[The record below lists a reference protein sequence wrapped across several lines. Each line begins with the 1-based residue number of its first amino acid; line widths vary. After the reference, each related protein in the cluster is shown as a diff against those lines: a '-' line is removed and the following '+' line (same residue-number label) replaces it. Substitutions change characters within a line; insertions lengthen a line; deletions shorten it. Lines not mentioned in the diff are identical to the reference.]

1 MTSIVDRRKSKFNR
15 YKDLRENPTELL
27 EPAIKPV
34 KEYDAFDRIEDITDE
49 GTFEQFDFDFPETNP
64 LDFDGYVETKMA
76 GMMRLSQEPAK

>member
-49 GTFEQFDFDFPETNP
+49 QKVH
-64 LDFDGYVETKMA
+64 DGIH
-76 GMMRLSQEPAK
+76 GNGGR